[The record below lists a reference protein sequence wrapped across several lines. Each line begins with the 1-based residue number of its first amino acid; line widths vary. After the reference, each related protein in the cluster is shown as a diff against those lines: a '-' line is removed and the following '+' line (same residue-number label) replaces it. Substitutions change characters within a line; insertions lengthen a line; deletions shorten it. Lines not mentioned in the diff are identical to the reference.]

1 MSYTELIRHVG
12 HKIVCVTYGQPAKPV
27 GVSVECET
35 CWEALITEDN
45 PVRSLC
51 QDEHTPRIEEV
62 L

>member
-1 MSYTELIRHVG
+1 MSYTELIRHIG

-51 QDEHTPRIEEV
+51 QDEHTHQ
-62 L
+62 